1 MKMYQAALDRLSR
14 EFAAIEDIDQET
26 AADKIEDIMDVA

>member
-1 MKMYQAALDRLSR
+1 MYQAALARRSS

-26 AADKIEDIMDVA
+26 AAVKIEDIMDVA